1 MGVMRQ
7 LSRYI
12 FRQLFFAVIAITL
25 VLTSIMWLAQSLRY
39 IEYIANKGVP
49 LLLFVEMILYLLPN
63 LFVIVAPIAV
73 LIGVIFIYNK
83 LTADHELV
91 VMQASGV
98 DYWRLA
104 KPAIMIG
111 LLITFILYL
120 LNIYFLPLSFRKY
133 RDITVALRE
142 KSLTSLVQV
151 GQFNTFGKYTVYARS
166 QDTQGNFLG
175 LLIYDSN
182 QEGKTTLFM
191 AEKGVV
197 FNKEEGGR
205 LYLINGNR
213 QETDQ
218 MTGKPSILYFDR
230 YTIEAKDQS
239 AGDEKGER
247 FLRAY
252 ERTVADLMDP
262 KDVSSLSTR
271 LEFMSAAHQRLIS
284 PLYALTFAL
293 VGVCFMIL
301 GSFNRKGRTGKI
313 LSACIVASFIEVI
326 ALVFLHTLKYSTL
339 MISLSYSLVMGTIV
353 VCLFLLTPW
362 ANGLVNF
369 PRLWRRA

>member
-1 MGVMRQ
+1 MRQ

-12 FRQLFFAVIAITL
+12 FRQLFFAVIATIL

-49 LLLFVEMILYLLPN
+49 LLLFLEMILYLLPN

-83 LTADHELV
+83 LIADHELV
-91 VMQASGV
+91 VMQASGL

-111 LLITFILYL
+111 LLITFVLYL

-142 KSLTSLVQV
+142 KSLASLVQV

-166 QDTQGNFLG
+166 QDAQGNFLG

-182 QEGKTTLFM
+182 QEHKSTLFM

-218 MTGKPSILYFDR
+218 ITGKPSILYFDR

-239 AGDEKGER
+239 VDDEKGGGR

-252 ERTVADLMDP
+252 ERTVTDLMDP

-271 LEFMSAAHQRLIS
+271 LEFISAAHQRLIS

-293 VGVCFMIL
+293 LGVCFMIL
-301 GSFNRKGRTGKI
+301 GCFNRKGRTGKI
-313 LSACIVASFIEVI
+313 LSACVVASFIEVI

-339 MISLSYSLVMGTIV
+339 MIGLSYSLVLGTIII
-353 VCLFLLTPW
+353 CLFFLTPW

-369 PRLWRRA
+369 PVLWRRK